1 MKKVKYCPYRTNT
14 QQLSRNDYEYS
25 DGDVTVSQTVLM
37 ERQLLAICRGRECAA
52 WRFGMCR
59 IRRK

>member
-25 DGDVTVSQTVLM
+25 DGEVTISKTVLM
-37 ERQLLAICRGRECAA
+37 ERRLLAVCRGRERAE
-52 WRFGMCR
+52 
-59 IRRK
+59 